1 MPFPI
6 VQDLSP
12 SGSDCSPC
20 SPAKDKV
27 SRWKQSI
34 LSSLPGERSRAYTLG
49 AVAAKSMAAS
59 PEKDALDGWL
69 LTAHGVHARQKS
81 RGDQCSRCCGKETS
95 GSDAEEEDWEL
106 HRQKT
111 GLVAKLVLYDS
122 SERLLADFQLRPGI
136 RRSGAVVLKVVPGG
150 PCDRAGVRAG
160 DRLVSVNGRQD
171 PNFQNLKV
179 EEGPTKLIFM
189 GTAGKITTEVR
200 LVSGDSSSMNKGF
213 TLLSDKVWGGA
224 KTKFLFQEERVF
236 VPSLASLALGVQD
249 EPSRTPQMFSLE
261 RTEAAHLLRCAK
273 NEAEAQ
279 LRLGPSRASAG
290 DVSPIK
296 CKAVNAAELSQQE
309 LWVEVGAK
317 PASPQRQQVAGHC
330 PIGPKREWRK
340 EAKHSKELTG
350 DFEESGEE
358 MEEML

>member
-1 MPFPI
+1 MTI
-6 VQDLSP
+6 
-12 SGSDCSPC
+12 
-20 SPAKDKV
+20 
-27 SRWKQSI
+27 
-34 LSSLPGERSRAYTLG
+34 LG
-49 AVAAKSMAAS
+49 AVAAKSISAWS
-59 PEKDALDGWL
+59 EKDPLDAWWLAAHSAL
-69 LTAHGVHARQKS
+69 AKRSS
-81 RGDQCSRCCGKETS
+81 RGDQWSRCCTKETS
-95 GSDAEEEDWEL
+95 GSDEEEEDWEL

-136 RRSGAVVLKVVPGG
+136 RKSGAVVLKVVPGG

-171 PNFQNLKV
+171 PNFQNLKID
-179 EEGPTKLIFM
+179 EGPTKLIFM

-200 LVSGDSSSMNKGF
+200 LVSGDSSSLSTGF

-279 LRLGPSRASAG
+279 LRLGPSRASPG
-290 DVSPIK
+290 DVSPVK
-296 CKAVNAAELSQQE
+296 YKAVAGKLSKEE
-309 LWVEVGAK
+309 LWVEVAAK
-317 PASPQRQQVAGHC
+317 PASPQRQRVAGHGH
-330 PIGPKREWRK
+330 IGPKREWQK
-340 EAKHSKELTG
+340 EAKHPKELIG
-350 DFEESGEE
+350 DCEESDQE
-358 MEEML
+358 MEEEKL